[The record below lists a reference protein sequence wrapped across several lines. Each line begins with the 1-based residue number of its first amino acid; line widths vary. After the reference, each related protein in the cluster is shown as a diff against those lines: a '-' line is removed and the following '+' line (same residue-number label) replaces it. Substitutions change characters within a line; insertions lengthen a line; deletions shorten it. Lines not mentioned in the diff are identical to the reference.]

1 MCATLPLNMSSSLSH
16 HHHLHLLWLSTVY
29 PYGINQAMISSSIK
43 RLKARRRNSLFWK
56 IKIIIIFNMI
66 ILGTWKCYYMV
77 LLQQDF
83 NTGLFRVLQHVM
95 DKWFRTIHGQQI
107 LATLFTFARYSW
119 LAKLGYG
126 YLAMIS
132 RLLSLANWRLGSA
145 RNRLRL
151 RLKTAKSLSRGN
163 TTNGTVTAA
172 VYGYRK
178 TVNTVDGGE
187 P

>member
-1 MCATLPLNMSSSLSH
+1 M
-16 HHHLHLLWLSTVY
+16 
-29 PYGINQAMISSSIK
+29 
-43 RLKARRRNSLFWK
+43 
-56 IKIIIIFNMI
+56 
-66 ILGTWKCYYMV
+66 

-95 DKWFRTIHGQQI
+95 GKLFRTIHGQQV

-145 RNRLRL
+145 QNRLRL

-163 TTNGTVTAA
+163 TTSSSICRTSICNQ
-172 VYGYRK
+172 
-178 TVNTVDGGE
+178 
-187 P
+187 

>member
-1 MCATLPLNMSSSLSH
+1 M
-16 HHHLHLLWLSTVY
+16 
-29 PYGINQAMISSSIK
+29 
-43 RLKARRRNSLFWK
+43 
-56 IKIIIIFNMI
+56 
-66 ILGTWKCYYMV
+66 

-95 DKWFRTIHGQQI
+95 GKLFRTIHGQQV

-145 RNRLRL
+145 WNRLQL

-163 TTNGTVTAA
+163 TRQASNHNFNWA
-172 VYGYRK
+172 Y
-178 TVNTVDGGE
+178 
-187 P
+187 

>member
-1 MCATLPLNMSSSLSH
+1 M
-16 HHHLHLLWLSTVY
+16 
-29 PYGINQAMISSSIK
+29 
-43 RLKARRRNSLFWK
+43 
-56 IKIIIIFNMI
+56 
-66 ILGTWKCYYMV
+66 

-95 DKWFRTIHGQQI
+95 GKLFRTIHGQQV

-132 RLLSLANWRLGSA
+132 RLLSLANWRHGSA

-163 TTNGTVTAA
+163 TSRTKNQILLVKVNKQMFIHPVRHLTVMLTNCPPVSHASHDSQTMCLDDVVDVAEQEHQCCICTAWILTSTTKISKLCLQGTISVTSQV
-172 VYGYRK
+172 VY
-178 TVNTVDGGE
+178 